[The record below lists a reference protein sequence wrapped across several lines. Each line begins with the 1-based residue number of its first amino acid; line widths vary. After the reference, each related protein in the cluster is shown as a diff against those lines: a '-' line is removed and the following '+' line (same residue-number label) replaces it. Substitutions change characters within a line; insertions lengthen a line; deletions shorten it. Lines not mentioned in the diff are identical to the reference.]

1 MAVTNQ
7 ELFNIFLANPNMS
20 DAQIVSLMEKQGI
33 SPAQVSQTFGIPV
46 NEVVSRASAVVPAGQ
61 SVNLGGTP
69 VQSQYVIEGTGENQ
83 QIMLRPEAQQVQQ
96 EVQQV
101 QQNSAYTAENVNK
114 LASQIL
120 AQGTTSKWSGGLSPE
135 TSARYMADDL
145 AKSGITDI
153 SQVGKGPDGII
164 NKVTGEKLVSG
175 YGERTK
181 GNLWSGS
188 YEGKGNTG
196 FGVEFDDKGNPI
208 FFTEGAS
215 SSTLKKDLLKLAA
228 VGGAIYGL
236 GGFEGLLSGG
246 TGALGATEGLT
257 LGELGLGTSDLAAA
271 TNVADV
277 IGATEGGGLLTK
289 TAADAAAFELANAGI
304 AGGTAAFT
312 PAQLALIEAG
322 ASAAEV
328 AAAGATAGGLL
339 TGAKTAAELA
349 TEKAAAD
356 AAAKVTGSLTAEE
369 LAKKA
374 ATSVLVNEVTKK
386 VGDTA
391 SGLLQTGGSLLQSKE
406 SKEAAQ
412 KAASDIAKAT
422 QTAQEAAQF
431 RPVGMTTRFGT
442 SNYTY
447 DPVTG
452 RMISAGYQ
460 LSPEA
465 KNAQDRLVGLAGRGL
480 TQAEQAQQQF
490 APLQTGA
497 QNLFGLG
504 NQYISQS
511 PQDVAQNYLNQQMAL
526 LQPGRE
532 LELANL
538 QNRLQQQGRAG
549 LSVAQGGTLGATT
562 PELQA
567 LYNARAQQEA
577 QLAANAQQF
586 GQQNTL
592 FGVNLLNQGAQAMG
606 NYYGGQQAAYAP
618 YTTALGQIQNLET
631 AAQQPL
637 QMGANLAQQASA
649 AGARSGALGLEGTN
663 IASKYL
669 TGNDATFNPYASLF
683 TAAGNPNSMFGQ
695 SIAKYLSGQATTP
708 YDALSSTKYGDG
720 LAGYEKMI
728 ADIYGS

>member
-1 MAVTNQ
+1 MAVTSQ
-7 ELFNIFLANPNMS
+7 QIIDFLLANPGMS
-20 DAQIVSLMEKQGI
+20 DAQIVAAMEQYGV
-33 SPAQVSQTFGIPV
+33 SPAQMANAVGIPETEV
-46 NEVVSRASAVVPAGQ
+46 IARVAEVVPPNQAVLLGDTWVQPQYQITGSGEDQQVGPIESIQTYKTSGGVNDQVPVGTTIQNYSPEGEFTGSSKTTSSGQ
-61 SVNLGGTP
+61 TSFVGGLVDAFKDPVVLAALGG
-69 VQSQYVIEGTGENQ
+69 
-83 QIMLRPEAQQVQQ
+83 A
-96 EVQQV
+96 
-101 QQNSAYTAENVNK
+101 AY
-114 LASQIL
+114 
-120 AQGTTSKWSGGLSPE
+120 GGL
-135 TSARYMADDL
+135 L
-145 AKSGITDI
+145 G
-153 SQVGKGPDGII
+153 
-164 NKVTGEKLVSG
+164 
-175 YGERTK
+175 
-181 GNLWSGS
+181 
-188 YEGKGNTG
+188 
-196 FGVEFDDKGNPI
+196 
-208 FFTEGAS
+208 
-215 SSTLKKDLLKLAA
+215 
-228 VGGAIYGL
+228 GGA
-236 GGFEGLLSGG
+236 

-277 IGATEGGGLLTK
+277 VGATEGGLLTGGK
-289 TAADAAAFELANAGI
+289 TAAQLAAEQLAFETQN
-304 AGGTAAFT
+304 
-312 PAQLALIEAG
+312 AG
-322 ASAAEV
+322 ASALTNLD
-328 AAAGATAGGLL
+328 AASKTGLL

-391 SGLLQTGGSLLQSKE
+391 SGLLQTGGSLLQSQT

-452 RMISAGYQ
+452 RMTSAGYQ

-465 KNAQDRLVGLAGRGL
+465 KAAQDRLVGLAGRGL

-532 LELANL
+532 MELANL

-567 LYNARAQQEA
+567 LYNARAQQEL
-577 QLAANAQQF
+577 QLAAQAQQA
-586 GQQNTL
+586 GQQNVL
-592 FGVNLLNQGAQAMG
+592 FGAGLLGQGAQALG
-606 NYYGGQQAAYAP
+606 NYYGGQTAAYQP

-637 QMGANLAQQASA
+637 QIGANLAQQASA
-649 AGARSGALGLEGTN
+649 AGARSGMLGLEGQRY
-663 IASKYL
+663 ASAFN
-669 TGNDATFNPYASLF
+669 TSANATFNPYAGVL

-695 SIAKYLSGQATTP
+695 SVAKYLAGTTATP

>member
-46 NEVVSRASAVVPAGQ
+46 NEIVSRASAVVPAGQ

-69 VQSQYVIEGTGENQ
+69 IQSQYIVEGTGDAQ

-96 EVQQV
+96 ETQQV

-153 SQVGKGPDGII
+153 SQVGKGPDGIV

-236 GGFEGLLSGG
+236 GGFDGLLSG
-246 TGALGATEGLT
+246 
-257 LGELGLGTSDLAAA
+257 AAA
-271 TNVADV
+271 G
-277 IGATEGGGLLTK
+277 GAEAA
-289 TAADAAAFELANAGI
+289 TAFDLANAGI
-304 AGGTAAFT
+304 AGGTASFT

-328 AAAGATAGGLL
+328 AAAGGATGLLTGGKTAAQLAAEQLAFETQNAGASALTNLDAASKTGLL

-349 TEKAAAD
+349 AEKVAAE
-356 AAAKVTGSLTAEE
+356 AAKVTGSLTAEE

-374 ATSVLVNEVTKK
+374 ASSVLVNELAKK
-386 VGDTA
+386 TADTA
-391 SGLLQTGGSLLQSKE
+391 SGLLQTSGSLIQSQV

-412 KAASDIAKAT
+412 KAAADIAKAT
-422 QTAQEAAQF
+422 QTAQESAQF

-452 RMISAGYQ
+452 RMTSAGYQ

-465 KNAQDRLVGLAGRGL
+465 KAAQDRLVGLAGRGL
-480 TQAEQAQQQF
+480 TQAEQAQAQF
-490 APLQTGA
+490 APLQTAA
-497 QNLFGLG
+497 QNLYSLG
-504 NQYISQS
+504 SQYIAKS
-511 PQDVAQNYLNQQMAL
+511 PEEAAQDYINKQMQL
-526 LQPGRE
+526 LAPSRE
-532 LELANL
+532 LDLANL
-538 QNRLQQQGRAG
+538 QNRLFQQGRTG
-549 LSVAQGGTLGATT
+549 VSVAQGGTLGATT

-567 LYNARAQQEA
+567 LYNARALQDL
-577 QLAANAQQF
+577 QLSSQAQQA
-586 GQQNTL
+586 GQANTL
-592 FGVNLLNQGAQAMG
+592 FGSNLYDLGTAKLT

-618 YTTALGQIQNLET
+618 YTTALGQVQALEG

-695 SIAKYLSGQATTP
+695 SIAKYIAGTTATP
-708 YDALSSTKYGDG
+708 YDALSSAKYGDG
-720 LAGYEKMI
+720 LAGYQKMI
-728 ADIYGS
+728 EDIYGS